1 LQNKNDSVDMFGMDF
16 RISIQAQMESAA
28 AAQLAAGLRR
38 AINGL
43 AGVSYTGQVINQS
56 ESDGTETL
64 LVGMPPNNVSAVLNM
79 VKSHTGRPGL
89 GPVTV
94 EIATDGLRASF
105 EPQVL
110 TLDQLKR
117 LAGALSGP

>member
-1 LQNKNDSVDMFGMDF
+1 MEFQ
-16 RISIQAQMESAA
+16 ISIQSQAET
-28 AAQLAAGLRR
+28 AQLASGLRR

-43 AGVSYTGQVINQS
+43 AGVSYTGQVISLN
-56 ESDGTETL
+56 EGDGVEIL
-64 LVGMPPNNVSAVLNM
+64 LVGMPANNVPAVLNM
-79 VKSHTGRPGL
+79 VKAHTARAGL

-110 TLDQLKR
+110 THDPLRR
-117 LAGALSGP
+117 LAGALYGP

>member
-1 LQNKNDSVDMFGMDF
+1 MEF
-16 RISIQAQMESAA
+16 RISIQSQVETGEAA
-28 AAQLAAGLRR
+28 RLASGLRR

-43 AGVSYTGQVINQS
+43 AGVSYTGQVISQN
-56 ESDGTETL
+56 DGDGVETL
-64 LVGMPPNNVSAVLNM
+64 LVAMPPNNVPAVLNM

-110 TLDQLKR
+110 THDQLKR

>member
-1 LQNKNDSVDMFGMDF
+1 MEF
-16 RISIQAQMESAA
+16 RISIQSQVAEVEVAR
-28 AAQLAAGLRR
+28 LASGLRR

-43 AGVSYTGQVINQS
+43 AGVSYTGQVIN
-56 ESDGTETL
+56 DNDFGGVETL
-64 LVGMPPNNVSAVLNM
+64 LVGMPANNVPAVLNM

-105 EPQVL
+105 EPQIL
-110 TLDQLKR
+110 THDQLKR

>member
-1 LQNKNDSVDMFGMDF
+1 MEF
-16 RISIQAQMESAA
+16 RISIQSQIESAQVVA
-28 AAQLAAGLRR
+28 MASSLRR

-43 AGVSYTGQVINQS
+43 PGVSYTGQVLNQ
-56 ESDGTETL
+56 GAAQANFCETL
-64 LVGMPPNNVSAVLNM
+64 LVGLPPSRVPAVLNM
-79 VKSHTGRPGL
+79 VKSHTGRPEL
-89 GPVTV
+89 GPITV

-110 TLDQLKR
+110 TQDQLKR

>member
-1 LQNKNDSVDMFGMDF
+1 MEFL
-16 RISIQAQMESAA
+16 ISIQSQVETGEAA
-28 AAQLAAGLRR
+28 RLASGLRR

-43 AGVSYTGQVINQS
+43 AGVSYTGQVISQN
-56 ESDGTETL
+56 DGDGVEKL
-64 LVGMPPNNVSAVLNM
+64 LVGMPPNNVPAVLNM

-110 TLDQLKR
+110 THDQLKR

>member
-1 LQNKNDSVDMFGMDF
+1 MEF
-16 RISIQAQMESAA
+16 RISIQSQVDAA
-28 AAQLAAGLRR
+28 AAQLASGLRR

-43 AGVSYTGQVINQS
+43 AGVSYTGQVINQN
-56 ESDGTETL
+56 DGDGVETL
-64 LVGMPPNNVSAVLNM
+64 LVGMPPNNVPAVLNM
-79 VKSHTGRPGL
+79 LKSHTGRPGL

-110 TLDQLKR
+110 THDQLKR

>member
-1 LQNKNDSVDMFGMDF
+1 MEFL
-16 RISIQAQMESAA
+16 ISIQSRVETGEAA
-28 AAQLAAGLRR
+28 RLASGLRR

-43 AGVSYTGQVINQS
+43 AGVSYTGQVISQN
-56 ESDGTETL
+56 DGDGVEKL
-64 LVGMPPNNVSAVLNM
+64 LVGMPPNNVPAVLNM

-110 TLDQLKR
+110 THDQLKR